1 MCYLPAG
8 ITLAVAQRHRTADDT
23 SNPALSWGN
32 SKEGKETKVPRETA
46 AGVKFRRGTEFS
58 PDRNR
63 AASGGE
69 GPEEEGEESKM
80 FNVCV
85 SFPQKEC
92 DRHWSCWV

>member
-1 MCYLPAG
+1 MLLCYLPAG
-8 ITLAVAQRHRTADDT
+8 IALAIAQRHRTADDT

-32 SKEGKETKVPRETA
+32 SKEGKEAKVPREPA

-69 GPEEEGEESKM
+69 GP
-80 FNVCV
+80 
-85 SFPQKEC
+85 
-92 DRHWSCWV
+92 RR